1 MSPSSSPG
9 RVSTG
14 ARAPAATAAT
24 TPDMHCWAKFRPRPQ
39 DSYSGEYGFDWI
51 DWKRDP
57 NRRNDEMTKVVD
69 QPIATLSH
77 CYDAHQQQYLP
88 VAKDIHLQS
97 KLQAEYQRL
106 MIYGEDYYAG
116 WLSLRPGQEV
126 KLYMA
131 VEALNQAPVKG
142 DYLTIKTHANY
153 QVTMDGQV
161 GPAIRIAPRAG
172 SSPASPQLVDVTIKC
187 LRPTPDTALQVL
199 DEKGQLVGQ
208 LNIVSNARTYHLP
221 VRVVY
226 LVKDGPGTAASLA
239 KLQANFTSLNL
250 EYYLNHRALN
260 QAQIKVEF
268 EKTNQVHQLVFKQAE
283 WAGKFYDV
291 AKNWFTDYREL
302 DKQTNLVKQFILFL
316 DKVAAEYAAKYESK
330 DKTPFRGILLI
341 MTDII
346 KNPADNQGGVSRVR
360 PVNFRESLIY
370 GTGLI
375 HQELYAHEIGH
386 ALGLDHIFLGKDEP
400 ADITSLHN
408 SISFIEKYLAPFINQ
423 NKDYAAKITS
433 YQSSIAQK
441 QAKLSGSQR
450 LTKAEKQQLEADIQF
465 DKKSIEG
472 YQSLLAL
479 SKKTVVSMSKGLN
492 DAKASLATFAAN
504 PFKFTQA
511 STDNYMDYYNYPTRF
526 LHWQWKVMQRD
537 VATYYGK

>member
-69 QPIATLSH
+69 KPIATLSH

-161 GPAIRIAPRAG
+161 GPAIRIVPRAG
-172 SSPASPQLVDVTIKC
+172 SSPASPQLVDVVIKC

-250 EYYLNHRALN
+250 DYYFRHQSFN
-260 QAQIKVEF
+260 QAQIQVEF

-291 AKNWFTDYREL
+291 ANNWFTDYVVL
-302 DKQTNLVKQFILFL
+302 DPKTKVIKQQTIFL
-316 DKVAAEYAAKYESK
+316 DKVLTDYMAKYEK
-330 DKTPFRGILLI
+330 GATPFRGILLV
-341 MTDII
+341 MTDIK
-346 KNPADNQGGVSRVR
+346 KNPADGEGGVSRVR
-360 PVNFRESLIY
+360 PVTFRETLIY
-370 GTGLI
+370 DTNLKDRI
-375 HQELYAHEIGH
+375 SYAHEIGH
-386 ALGLDHIFLGKDEP
+386 ALGLDHIFIDKGTN
-400 ADITSLHN
+400 ADITS
-408 SISFIEKYLAPFINQ
+408 FIGFVKAYENYLASLQ
-423 NKDYAAKITS
+423 QVKKSYADRVRF
-433 YQSSIAQK
+433 YQSAIAQ
-441 QAKLSGSQR
+441 QR
-450 LTKAEKQQLEADIQF
+450 ADLVRSPKPSATQKQQLEQAIKTNTTSLNEQQKLAAENDKVIADAE
-465 DKKSIEG
+465 KSLLANR
-472 YQSLLAL
+472 QSLL
-479 SKKTVVSMSKGLN
+479 
-492 DAKASLATFAAN
+492 TFAAN
-504 PFKFTQA
+504 PFKFTQS
-511 STDNYMDYYNYPTRF
+511 STDNYMDYNNLATRF